1 MSSMGAATGP
11 KPAIVGNQPDEDE
24 APVQKTDYAPKDPEL
39 AKWQRTLLPVMT
51 LFVTALAIMFFVF
64 STNALRGVGAFV
76 QGEHGELRDEV
87 KQLINQSRAEK
98 SPDEVIRQ
106 GLLILEADALDRRYH
121 QASALLMSRIWAK
134 HLAFM
139 TGMIMAFL
147 GAIFILGKLSE
158 SSSQVEGASSQWK
171 VSITSASP
179 GIILA
184 FFGTALVALS
194 IIIQGSIDVKDVPV
208 YLRAVTTLNQ
218 TQGPPS
224 TGSDKVNHEIIDALG
239 IGRTGDSS
247 PKATP
252 HKE

>member
-1 MSSMGAATGP
+1 MSSMGAATGQ
-11 KPAIVGNQPDEDE
+11 KPTVLGNQPDQDE
-24 APVQKTDYAPKDPEL
+24 STVQKTDHAYKDPEL

-51 LFVTALAIMFFVF
+51 LFVTALAVMFFVF
-64 STNALRGVGAFV
+64 STNALRGVGTFV
-76 QGEHGELRDEV
+76 QGEHGELRDEIR
-87 KQLINQSRAEK
+87 QLINQSRAEK
-98 SPDEVIRQ
+98 TPDEVIRQ

-158 SSSQVEGASSQWK
+158 SSSQVEGGSSQWK

-184 FFGTALVALS
+184 FFGTTLVALS
-194 IIIQGSIDVKDVPV
+194 IIVQGSVDVKDVPV
-208 YLRAVTTLNQ
+208 YLRAVTTLSQ
-218 TQGPPS
+218 TQGTPS
-224 TGSDKVNHEIIDALG
+224 TSSEKVNHEIIDALG
-239 IGRTGDSS
+239 ISGTGDSHS
-247 PKATP
+247 KATP
-252 HKE
+252 HKQ

>member
-1 MSSMGAATGP
+1 MNSMGAAAGQ
-11 KPAIVGNQPDEDE
+11 KPEVVRNQPDENE
-24 APVQKTDYAPKDPEL
+24 SSGQKTGYALKDPEL

-51 LFVTALAIMFFVF
+51 LFVTALAVMFFVF
-64 STNALRGVGAFV
+64 STNALRGVGTFV

-87 KQLINQSRAEK
+87 KQLINQSKAEK
-98 SPDEVIRQ
+98 TPDEVIRQ

-158 SSSQVEGASSQWK
+158 SSSQVEGGSSQWK

-184 FFGTALVALS
+184 FFGTTLVALS
-194 IIIQGSIDVKDVPV
+194 IIVQGSVDVKDVPV
-208 YLRAVTTLNQ
+208 YLRAVTTLSQ
-218 TQGPPS
+218 TQGSPS
-224 TGSDKVNHEIIDALG
+224 TSSDKVNHEIIDALG
-239 IGRTGDSS
+239 MGQTGDSS

-252 HKE
+252 HK